1 MAITKA
7 QVWQAADRLRA
18 AGQQPTLEAVRAAVG
33 GSYTT
38 LSPLLRQWKERPAA
52 RRTAAVAPPAALS
65 ERVTETGEA
74 LWAAALRMAT
84 ERLAG
89 ERAELERQQAR
100 WETEK
105 TEAIAL
111 ADSLSAELDA
121 ARRELE
127 ATRRELAAA
136 RAGRDRARRRV
147 TRAREEVARLS
158 GALESRQEAL
168 AALLARLR
176 PEPART
182 VDGPLLLGSGGER
195 RS

>member
-7 QVWQAADRLRA
+7 RVWQAADRFRA
-18 AGQQPTLEAVRAAVG
+18 AGQRPTLEAVRAAVG

-38 LSPLLRQWKERPAA
+38 LSPLLRQWKERQAA

-127 ATRRELAAA
+127 AA

-158 GALESRQEAL
+158 GALESRQEVL

-176 PEPART
+176 PEPARPAAE
-182 VDGPLLLGSGGER
+182 PLLLGSGGER